1 VTDPLSPATPAEP
14 AAAALRGPVRIVGT
28 GLIGTSIGLALA
40 RLGVV
45 VELVDG
51 DPDNA
56 LMAERIGAG
65 SRLVQLE
72 PQLVVVAVPPDHVG
86 TVIAEQLQQTDA
98 VVTDAASVKG
108 KPLADAKALT
118 EAAGRA
124 ADLSRYVG
132 SHPMAGSER
141 NGPLAGRA
149 DLFEGAT
156 WAITPHETSDP
167 AAVELVRR
175 LAEACGARTVE
186 LSVPDH
192 DLAVA
197 RVSHL
202 PQLMSSL
209 AAGTLVDAP
218 TEHLELSGQGVRD
231 VTRIAASD
239 PGMWT
244 QIVAANSPALSGL
257 LEQIRDELDRLLIAL
272 SKETPSGDYP
282 DDEVTAVLRRGVSG
296 AVRVPGKHGTPHI
309 ELVPVLVTIPD
320 RPGQL
325 ARLFADAAAS
335 GANVEDLRIDHSP
348 GRPVGEVELA
358 VKPASVDQLVDVLT
372 ERGWS
377 VHR

>member
-1 VTDPLSPATPAEP
+1 VTE
-14 AAAALRGPVRIVGT
+14 LRGPVRIVGT
-28 GLIGTSIGLALA
+28 GLIGTSIGLALG

-45 VELVDG
+45 VELVDA
-51 DPDNA
+51 DPDSA

-65 SRLVQLE
+65 SRLVQIE

-86 TVIAEQLQQTDA
+86 AVVVEQLQQTDA
-98 VVTDAASVKG
+98 IVTDAASVKS
-108 KPLADAKALT
+108 KPLNDARALVASP
-118 EAAGRA
+118 E
-124 ADLSRYVG
+124 DLSRYVG

-141 NGPLAGRA
+141 SGPLAGRA
-149 DLFEGAT
+149 DLFDGAT

-167 AAVELVRR
+167 EAVELVRR
-175 LAEACGARTVE
+175 LAEAAGARTVE
-186 LSVPDH
+186 LSVADH

-218 TEHLELSGQGVRD
+218 AAHLELSGQGVRD
-231 VTRIAASD
+231 VTRIAAGD
-239 PGMWT
+239 PGLWT
-244 QIVAANSPALSGL
+244 QIVSANSPALSGL
-257 LEQIRDELDRLLIAL
+257 LEGIRDELDRLLIAL
-272 SKETPSGDYP
+272 GKEEAT
-282 DDEVTAVLRRGVSG
+282 DELTAVLNRGVSG
-296 AVRVPGKHGTPHI
+296 AIRVPGKHGAPHI

-325 ARLFADAAAS
+325 ARLFADAAES

-348 GRPVGEVELA
+348 GRPIGEVELS
-358 VKPASVDQLVDVLT
+358 VKPASVDQLVQVLT
-372 ERGWS
+372 ERGWA

>member
-1 VTDPLSPATPAEP
+1 VTE
-14 AAAALRGPVRIVGT
+14 LRGPVRIVGT
-28 GLIGTSIGLALA
+28 GLIGTSIGLALG

-45 VELVDG
+45 VELVDA
-51 DPDNA
+51 DPENA

-65 SRLVQLE
+65 ARLVQIE
-72 PQLVVVAVPPDHVG
+72 PQLVVVSVPPDHVG
-86 TVIAEQLQQTDA
+86 EVIAQQLRQTTA
-98 VVTDAASVKG
+98 IVTDAASVKG
-108 KPLADAKALT
+108 KPLTDAKAITDDLT
-118 EAAGRA
+118 
-124 ADLSRYVG
+124 RYVG

-149 DLFEGAT
+149 DLFDGAT
-156 WAITPHETSDP
+156 WAITPHATSDP
-167 AAVELVRR
+167 EGVQLVRR

-186 LSVPDH
+186 MSVEDH
-192 DLAVA
+192 DMAVA

-218 TEHLELSGQGVRD
+218 SAHLELSGQGVRD

-239 PGMWT
+239 PGLWT
-244 QIVAANSPALSGL
+244 QIVSANSPALSGL
-257 LEQIRDELDRLLIAL
+257 LEEIRDELDRLLVAL
-272 SKETPSGDYP
+272 SKEEAA
-282 DDEVTAVLRRGVSG
+282 DEVTAVLHRGVSG
-296 AVRVPGKHGTPHI
+296 AVRVPGKHGTPHMD
-309 ELVPVLVTIPD
+309 LVTVLVTIPD

-358 VKPASVDQLVDVLT
+358 VKPGSEDQLVEVLT

>member
-1 VTDPLSPATPAEP
+1 VTE
-14 AAAALRGPVRIVGT
+14 LRGPVRIVGT
-28 GLIGTSIGLALA
+28 GLIGTSIGLALG

-45 VELVDG
+45 VELVDA

-65 SRLVQLE
+65 SRLVQIE

-86 TVIAEQLQQTDA
+86 SVVVEQLQQTDA
-98 VVTDAASVKG
+98 IVTDAASVKS
-108 KPLADAKALT
+108 KPLHDARALVASP
-118 EAAGRA
+118 EE
-124 ADLSRYVG
+124 LSRYVG

-141 NGPLAGRA
+141 SGPLAGRA
-149 DLFEGAT
+149 DLFDGAT

-167 AAVELVRR
+167 EAVELVRR
-175 LAEACGARTVE
+175 LAEAAGARTVE
-186 LSVPDH
+186 LSVADH

-218 TEHLELSGQGVRD
+218 AAHLELSGQGVRD
-231 VTRIAASD
+231 VTRIAAGD
-239 PGMWT
+239 PGLWT
-244 QIVAANSPALSGL
+244 QIVSANSPALSGL
-257 LEQIRDELDRLLIAL
+257 LEGIRDELDRLLIAL
-272 SKETPSGDYP
+272 GKEEST
-282 DDEVTAVLRRGVSG
+282 DEVTAVLNRGVSG
-296 AVRVPGKHGTPHI
+296 AIRVPGKHGAPHI

-325 ARLFADAAAS
+325 ARLFADAAES
-335 GANVEDLRIDHSP
+335 SANVEDLRIDHSP
-348 GRPVGEVELA
+348 GRPVGEVELS
-358 VKPASVDQLVDVLT
+358 VKPASVDELVRVLT
-372 ERGWS
+372 ERGWA

>member
-1 VTDPLSPATPAEP
+1 VTS
-14 AAAALRGPVRIVGT
+14 LRGPVRIVGT
-28 GLIGTSIGLALA
+28 GLIGTSIGLALS

-45 VELVDG
+45 VELVDAS
-51 DPDNA
+51 PDNA

-65 SRLVQLE
+65 SRLVQIE

-86 TVIAEQLQQTDA
+86 AVVVEQLEQTDA
-98 VVTDAASVKG
+98 IVTDAASVKG
-108 KPLADAKALT
+108 KPLFDALALVSKP
-118 EAAGRA
+118 EELA
-124 ADLSRYVG
+124 RYVG

-141 NGPLAGRA
+141 SGPLAGRA

-156 WAITPHETSDP
+156 WAITPHEYSDP
-167 AAVELVRR
+167 DAVELVRR
-175 LAEACGARTVE
+175 LAEAAGARTVE
-186 LSVPDH
+186 LSVADH

-218 TEHLELSGQGVRD
+218 AAHLELSGQGVRD
-231 VTRIAASD
+231 VTRIAAGD
-239 PGMWT
+239 PGLWT
-244 QIVAANSPALSGL
+244 QIVSANSPALSGL
-257 LEQIRDELDRLLIAL
+257 LEGIRDELDRLLIAL
-272 SKETPSGDYP
+272 GKEESTE
-282 DDEVTAVLRRGVSG
+282 EVTAVLNRGVSG
-296 AVRVPGKHGTPHI
+296 AIRVPGKHGAPHI

-348 GRPVGEVELA
+348 GRPVGEVELS
-358 VKPASVDQLVDVLT
+358 VKPASVDQLVGVLT
-372 ERGWS
+372 ERGWA

>member
-1 VTDPLSPATPAEP
+1 MTE
-14 AAAALRGPVRIVGT
+14 LRGPVRIVGT
-28 GLIGTSIGLALA
+28 GLIGTSIGLALG

-45 VELVDG
+45 VELVDA
-51 DPDNA
+51 DPENA

-65 SRLVQLE
+65 ARSVDIE

-86 TVIAEQLQQTDA
+86 EAIAQQLRQTKA
-98 VVTDAASVKG
+98 IVTDAASVKG
-108 KPLADAKALT
+108 KPLSDAKAITDDLT
-118 EAAGRA
+118 
-124 ADLSRYVG
+124 RYVG

-149 DLFEGAT
+149 DLFDGAT
-156 WAITPHETSDP
+156 WAITPHATSDP
-167 AAVELVRR
+167 EGVQLVRR

-186 LSVPDH
+186 MSVEDH
-192 DLAVA
+192 DMAVA

-218 TEHLELSGQGVRD
+218 SAHLELSGQGVRD
-231 VTRIAASD
+231 VTRIAAGD
-239 PGMWT
+239 PGLWT
-244 QIVAANSPALSGL
+244 QIVSANSPALSGL
-257 LEQIRDELDRLLIAL
+257 LEQIRDELDRLLVAL
-272 SKETPSGDYP
+272 SKEEAA
-282 DDEVTAVLRRGVSG
+282 DEVTAVLDRGVSG

-309 ELVPVLVTIPD
+309 DLVTVLVTIPD

-358 VKPASVDQLVDVLT
+358 VKPGSVDQLVEVLT

>member
-1 VTDPLSPATPAEP
+1 MTE
-14 AAAALRGPVRIVGT
+14 LRGPVRIVGT
-28 GLIGTSIGLALA
+28 GLIGTSIGLALG

-45 VELVDG
+45 VELVDA
-51 DPDNA
+51 DPDSA

-65 SRLVQLE
+65 SRLVQIE

-86 TVIAEQLQQTDA
+86 AVIAEQLAQTDA
-98 VVTDAASVKG
+98 VVTDAASVKT
-108 KPLADAKALT
+108 KPLAEARALV
-118 EAAGRA
+118 ASPD
-124 ADLSRYVG
+124 DLSRYVG

-149 DLFEGAT
+149 DLFDGAT
-156 WAITPHETSDP
+156 WAITPHATSDP
-167 AAVELVRR
+167 EAVELVRR
-175 LAEACGARTVE
+175 LAEAAGARTVD
-186 LSVPDH
+186 LSVEDH

-218 TEHLELSGQGVRD
+218 SAHLELSGQGVRD

-239 PGMWT
+239 PGLWT
-244 QIVAANSPALSGL
+244 QIVSANSPALSGL

-272 SKETPSGDYP
+272 GKEEAT
-282 DDEVTAVLRRGVSG
+282 DEVTAVLNRGVSG

-309 ELVPVLVTIPD
+309 ELVPVMVTIPD

-325 ARLFADAAAS
+325 ARLFADAAES

-348 GRPVGEVELA
+348 GRPVGEVELS
-358 VKPASVDQLVDVLT
+358 VKPGSVEQLVRVLT
-372 ERGWS
+372 ERGWA

>member
-1 VTDPLSPATPAEP
+1 MTE
-14 AAAALRGPVRIVGT
+14 LRGPVRIVGT
-28 GLIGTSIGLALA
+28 GLIGTSIGLALG

-45 VELVDG
+45 VELVDA
-51 DPDNA
+51 DPDSA

-65 SRLVQLE
+65 SRLVQIE

-86 TVIAEQLQQTDA
+86 EVVVEQLQQTDA
-98 VVTDAASVKG
+98 IVTDAASVKS
-108 KPLADAKALT
+108 KPLFDALALVGSP
-118 EAAGRA
+118 EE
-124 ADLSRYVG
+124 LSRYVG

-149 DLFEGAT
+149 DLFDGAT
-156 WAITPHETSDP
+156 WAITPHENSDP
-167 AAVELVRR
+167 DAVELVRR
-175 LAEACGARTVE
+175 LAEAAGARTVE
-186 LSVPDH
+186 LSVQDH

-218 TEHLELSGQGVRD
+218 AAHLELSGQGVRD
-231 VTRIAASD
+231 VTRIAAGD
-239 PGMWT
+239 PGLWT
-244 QIVAANSPALSGL
+244 QIVSANSPALSGL

-272 SKETPSGDYP
+272 GKEEATG
-282 DDEVTAVLRRGVSG
+282 ELTAVLNRGVSG
-296 AVRVPGKHGTPHI
+296 AIRVPGKHGTPHI
-309 ELVPVLVTIPD
+309 ELVPVMVTIPD

-325 ARLFADAAAS
+325 ARLFADAAES

-348 GRPVGEVELA
+348 GRPVGEVELS
-358 VKPASVDQLVDVLT
+358 VKPVSVDQLVRVLT

>member
-1 VTDPLSPATPAEP
+1 MTE
-14 AAAALRGPVRIVGT
+14 LRGPVRIVGT
-28 GLIGTSIGLALA
+28 GLIGTSIGLALG

-45 VELVDG
+45 VELVDA

-65 SRLVQLE
+65 SRLVQIE

-86 TVIAEQLQQTDA
+86 EVIVEQLQQTDA
-98 VVTDAASVKG
+98 IVTDAASVKS
-108 KPLADAKALT
+108 KPLRDARALV
-118 EAAGRA
+118 ASP

-167 AAVELVRR
+167 DAVELVRR
-175 LAEACGARTVE
+175 LAEAAGARTVE
-186 LSVPDH
+186 LSVADH

-218 TEHLELSGQGVRD
+218 AAHLELSGQGVRD
-231 VTRIAASD
+231 VTRIAAGD
-239 PGMWT
+239 PGLWT
-244 QIVAANSPALSGL
+244 QIVSANSPALSGL
-257 LEQIRDELDRLLIAL
+257 LEGIRDELDRLLIAL
-272 SKETPSGDYP
+272 GKEEAT
-282 DDEVTAVLRRGVSG
+282 DEVTAVLNRGVSG
-296 AVRVPGKHGTPHI
+296 AIRVPGKHGAPHI

-325 ARLFADAAAS
+325 ARLFADAAES

-348 GRPVGEVELA
+348 GRPVGEVELS
-358 VKPASVDQLVDVLT
+358 VKPASVDQLVEVLT
-372 ERGWS
+372 ERGWA

>member
-1 VTDPLSPATPAEP
+1 MTE
-14 AAAALRGPVRIVGT
+14 LRGPVRVVGT
-28 GLIGTSIGLALA
+28 GLIGTSIGLALT

-45 VELVDG
+45 VELIDA
-51 DPDNA
+51 DPDSA

-65 SRLVQLE
+65 SRLVQLA

-86 TVIAEQLQQTDA
+86 EVIAEQLRQTDA
-98 VVTDAASVKG
+98 IVTDAASVKG

-118 EAAGRA
+118 DKA
-124 ADLSRYVG
+124 ADDLARYVG

-149 DLFEGAT
+149 DLFDGAT
-156 WAITPHETSDP
+156 WAITPHPTSDP
-167 AAVELVRR
+167 EAVELVRR

-186 LSVPDH
+186 LSVADH

-218 TEHLELSGQGVRD
+218 SAHLDLSGQGVRD

-239 PGMWT
+239 PGLWT
-244 QIVAANSPALSGL
+244 QIVSANSPALSGL

-272 SKETPSGDYP
+272 GKEEAA
-282 DDEVTAVLRRGVSG
+282 DEVTAVLRRGVSG
-296 AVRVPGKHGTPHI
+296 AVRVPGKHGSPHI
-309 ELVPVLVTIPD
+309 ELVSVLVTIPD

-358 VKPASVDQLVDVLT
+358 VKPASVDQLVRVLT

>member
-1 VTDPLSPATPAEP
+1 MSE
-14 AAAALRGPVRIVGT
+14 LRGPVRIVGT

-51 DPDNA
+51 NADNA

-65 SRLVQLE
+65 SRSVELE

-86 TVIAEQLQQTDA
+86 AVIARQLEQTA
-98 VVTDAASVKG
+98 GSGAIVTDAASVKS
-108 KPLADAKALT
+108 KPLADARRRT
-118 EAAGRA
+118 G
-124 ADLSRYVG
+124 DLSRYVG

-149 DLFEGAT
+149 DLFDGAT

-167 AAVELVRR
+167 EAVDLVRR
-175 LAEACGARTVE
+175 LAEAAGARTVE
-186 LSVPDH
+186 MSVEDH
-192 DLAVA
+192 DLGVA

-202 PQLMSSL
+202 PHLMSAL
-209 AAGTLVDAP
+209 AAGTLTDAP
-218 TEHLELSGQGVRD
+218 SSHLQLSGQGVRD
-231 VTRIAASD
+231 VTRIAAGD
-239 PGMWT
+239 PKLWT
-244 QIVAANSPALSGL
+244 QIVSANSTALTGL
-257 LEQIRDELDRLLIAL
+257 LEQIRGELDRLLVAL
-272 SKETPSGDYP
+272 GKEEAA
-282 DDEVTAVLRRGVSG
+282 DELTAILGQGASG

-309 ELVPVLVTIPD
+309 ELVTVLVTIPD

-325 ARLFADAAAS
+325 ARLFADAAES

-348 GRPVGEVELA
+348 GRPAGEVELA
-358 VKPASVDQLVDVLT
+358 VKPASVDQLVTVLT
-372 ERGWS
+372 DRGWT